1 MRCREFAGLFTTFD
15 RPSACVSST
24 FPPDRSYYIFLA
36 VKLQFMSNVLLLYCI
51 YPVEE
56 VEDLYKW
63 CRSGP
68 LENLLHTTEN
78 IPNMRKS
85 FLPPI
90 CATQKMHTSGPSM
103 A

>member
-15 RPSACVSST
+15 RLSAST
-24 FPPDRSYYIFLA
+24 FPPDRSYYIFIA
-36 VKLQFMSNVLLLYCI
+36 VKLQFMSNVLLFYCI
-51 YPVEE
+51 YPVEK
-56 VEDLYKW
+56 VDDLYKW
-63 CRSGP
+63 CRSRP